1 MDKILIFN
9 FERGLTDQLNGK
21 KNNKYKGEWDQLI
34 AKHKL
39 RFDIWAILELHTE
52 LNVTQITHY
61 IEHSKSTIARHLKS
75 MEQDSLL
82 VSRIGEQP
90 VKGRI
95 PPKIYRINPKF
106 KEEDIDMEE
115 KDVSEDPEKL
125 HQFYKREINNYRK
138 LSYNITQ
145 LLDYLD
151 TLLDLLQDQLG
162 DITKAKNTYDEF
174 LSYIDEPV
182 FLYFDKKRAR
192 KLMDLRTE
200 YVFKLHKL
208 AMEEELNTEEAFVY
222 FDMSLPLAALFEL
235 KRKIKRAR
243 IDEQIIIKLE
253 TLIKNV

>member
-1 MDKILIFN
+1 MDT
-9 FERGLTDQLNGK
+9 EVSK
-21 KNNKYKGEWDQLI
+21 KNEGEWDKLI

-39 RFDIWAILELHTE
+39 RFDIWAILELHNE
-52 LNVTQITHY
+52 LNVTQIAHY
-61 IEHSKSTIARHLKS
+61 LEHSKSTVARHLKL
-75 MEQDSLL
+75 MEKDGLL
-82 VSRIGEQP
+82 ISSIGEQP

-95 PPKIYRINPKF
+95 PPKIYKINPKF
-106 KEEDIDMEE
+106 KKKEIKSEELNFS
-115 KDVSEDPEKL
+115 KDPEQLQK
-125 HQFYKREINNYRK
+125 FFKREINNYRN

-151 TLLDLLQDQLG
+151 PLLDLLQDQLG
-162 DITKAKNTYDEF
+162 DITKAKKTYDEF
-174 LSYIDEPV
+174 LSYIDAPV
-182 FLYFDKKRAR
+182 FLYFDKSRAQ

-243 IDEQIIIKLE
+243 IDEQIMVKLE